1 MGNNT
6 WRNWFGNTNGEEP
19 DNGEKLDGNLNGGSV
34 GDNVDPSDSGDDFV
48 LELNIVQEH
57 IDELDQLLSDLE
69 SLKSKFFRSGSIGEV
84 GEGTATGNGQELTDD
99 ELIDSVEF
107 QIPTVR
113 VKTEFFEAEA
123 IEMYEMPYGQVLDLL
138 TVSGPRQMFKMLD
151 MFRLAVVDQELLEDM
166 ELLTF
171 NEISEVIGQWASKS
185 TVRWMSINVSG
196 DGDDDDVQSN
206 G

>member
-1 MGNNT
+1 MGDNT
-6 WRNWFGNTNGEEP
+6 WRNWFGNTDGEEP
-19 DNGEKLDGNLNGGSV
+19 NDGEKLDGNANGNGN
-34 GDNVDPSDSGDDFV
+34 GDGNNVEPNDVFGDILAELKRTDDS
-48 LELNIVQEH
+48 
-57 IDELDQLLSDLE
+57 IDELDELLAQLDKLRVILNGGDVSTVAEGVPQED
-69 SLKSKFFRSGSIGEV
+69 GEV
-84 GEGTATGNGQELTDD
+84 TD
-99 ELIDSVEF
+99 IKF

-138 TVSGPRQMFKMLD
+138 SVSGPRQMFKMLD
-151 MFRLAVVDQELLEDM
+151 MFRLAVVNQDLLDDM

-196 DGDDDDVQSN
+196 DDGDGDDDV
-206 G
+206 

>member
-1 MGNNT
+1 MGNNS
-6 WRNWFGNTNGEEP
+6 WRNWFGNTDGEEP
-19 DNGEKLDGNLNGGSV
+19 NDGEKLDGNVNGSGNV
-34 GDNVDPSDSGDDFV
+34 GDSVDSADVFGDILAELKRTEDS
-48 LELNIVQEH
+48 
-57 IDELDQLLSDLE
+57 IDELDDLLAQLDKLRVILNGGDVSTVAEGVPQEDGE
-69 SLKSKFFRSGSIGEV
+69 DGEV
-84 GEGTATGNGQELTDD
+84 TD
-99 ELIDSVEF
+99 IEF

-138 TVSGPRQMFKMLD
+138 SVSGPRQMFKMLD
-151 MFRLAVVDQELLEDM
+151 MFRLAVVDQDLLDDM

-196 DGDDDDVQSN
+196 DGEDEDSDS
-206 G
+206 

>member
-1 MGNNT
+1 MGNNS
-6 WRNWFGNTNGEEP
+6 WWNKFGKND
-19 DNGEKLDGNLNGGSV
+19 DNGEDMDGNLDG
-34 GDNVDPSDSGDDFV
+34 GDNMEPSDIDIIQEQ
-48 LELNIVQEH
+48 LNEL
-57 IDELDQLLSDLE
+57 DELLNDLE
-69 SLKSKFFRSGSIGEV
+69 SIKARFFRNGSTRDL
-84 GEGTATGNGQELTDD
+84 GEGTPVGGGLELTDD
-99 ELIDSVEF
+99 ELLDAVEF

-151 MFRLAVVDQELLEDM
+151 MFRLAVVDQDLLEDM

-196 DGDDDDVQSN
+196 DGDGDSDDNDS
-206 G
+206 

>member
-19 DNGEKLDGNLNGGSV
+19 DDGKKFDGNVNGGDSV
-34 GDNVDPSDSGDDFV
+34 DSGTDDFV
-48 LELNIVQEH
+48 SELNIVQEH

-69 SLKSKFFRSGSIGEV
+69 SIKSKFFRGGSTGEV
-84 GEGTATGNGQELTDD
+84 GEGTDEGARVELTDD

-123 IEMYEMPYGQVLDLL
+123 IEMYEMPYGQVLDLI
-138 TVSGPRQMFKMLD
+138 TAGGPRQMFKMLD
-151 MFRLAVVDQELLEDM
+151 MFRLAVIDQTLLDDM

-171 NEISEVIGQWASKS
+171 NEISEVVGQWAAKS

-196 DGDDDDVQSN
+196 DDGDDDVRSDS
-206 G
+206 